1 MNDSKIAL
9 VVDSGC
15 DLSDSIIKRY
25 NIKVL
30 RLKIIAD
37 GKEYTD
43 GLDFDPLSVY
53 KMDELPKTSTPNMQE
68 VLDLVEEIKSEGYEK
83 IIAITIS
90 SGLSGTNNT
99 IAMTFREIE
108 DMETYVF
115 DTKNI
120 SIGAG
125 LFAIVAGRMIEKGKS
140 FEEIVNTLEHKIK
153 DSKVFFY
160 MDTLEN
166 LRKGGRISPAVA
178 LVGKVL
184 NLKPIIS
191 CNEEGTYYT
200 VAKFRGAGKGLA
212 KLFDE
217 AMKFAGQHKCL
228 IGLMNGG
235 APDVAATIRPRI
247 EEAAPNGTI
256 VVDKQ
261 ITGTMAI
268 HTGPGLLGIGVMLV

>member
-90 SGLSGTNNT
+90 GGLSGTNNT

-191 CNEEGTYYT
+191 CNDEGVYYT

-212 KLFDE
+212 KLFEE

-235 APDVAATIRPRI
+235 APEVAATIRPRI
-247 EEAAPNGTI
+247 EQAAPNGTI